1 MTRYFI
7 EVSNG
12 SAFHDCQGPA
22 FSCVIEALAW
32 AWRIYPDH
40 DCRAVPRLVH

>member
-12 SAFHDCQGPA
+12 QGFHDCHGPA
-22 FSCVIEALAW
+22 FGSATAAMLWAL
-32 AWRIYPDH
+32 RVYPDH